1 MASASPSASVQTSL
15 VRAAPLTR
23 RAAAHV
29 LTPPGL
35 RRCAGSASAAD
46 LICGMEG
53 LYTYDTILEAY
64 EQRGGRGLE
73 SCDAAPQD
81 VDSAPQDV
89 DAAAAESSA
98 VPMRLRWLFQLAAPG
113 AVVVACACLLR
124 ALGPRAVGARAA
136 EERVRRATWRP
147 AALKPADLEGYDLR
161 PNEAAMEQR
170 AFPLGERQAADG
182 L

>member
-1 MASASPSASVQTSL
+1 
-15 VRAAPLTR
+15 
-23 RAAAHV
+23 
-29 LTPPGL
+29 
-35 RRCAGSASAAD
+35 
-46 LICGMEG
+46 MESQ
-53 LYTYDTILEAY
+53 YTYDTILEAY

-73 SCDAAPQD
+73 SCDPAPHDAAAPQD
-81 VDSAPQDV
+81 VDSAVQDV

-98 VPMRLRWLFQLAAPG
+98 VPMRLHWLFQLVAPG

-124 ALGPRAVGARAA
+124 ALGPRAVDARAA

>member
-1 MASASPSASVQTSL
+1 
-15 VRAAPLTR
+15 
-23 RAAAHV
+23 
-29 LTPPGL
+29 
-35 RRCAGSASAAD
+35 
-46 LICGMEG
+46 MEG

-81 VDSAPQDV
+81 
-89 DAAAAESSA
+89 AAAAESSA
-98 VPMRLRWLFQLAAPG
+98 VPMRLRWLFQLAVPG
-113 AVVVACACLLR
+113 AVVVAVVVACACLLR
-124 ALGPRAVGARAA
+124 ALGPRAVGAGAA